1 MIKLNRIILYTTTI
15 VLFSALSLVPLIS
28 YSERVDDWWGVPEY
42 QQMLNPGSSF
52 TSGFNSISGI
62 VHYQVRDNSDG
73 LICIVQSDNI
83 TIYDSQL
90 TFDYLTNHP
99 SHTMFENDGGIINYV
114 TIKESWNVG
123 EGDTFLSALRN
134 MIVHPETEKPYSIF
148 FATTNG
154 CAVQPGDKVTV
165 IWEIIYD

>member
-73 LICIVQSDNI
+73 LTCIVQSDNI
-83 TIYDSQL
+83 TIYDSKI
-90 TFDYLTNHP
+90 TFDYLSSHP
-99 SHTMFENDGGIINYV
+99 LRSTFEENGQIINYV
-114 TIKESWNVG
+114 PIKESWNVG
-123 EGDTFLSALRN
+123 EGDTFLSALRTT
-134 MIVHPETEKPYSIF
+134 MFDPVEELEIYSF
-148 FATTNG
+148 FGTTNG

-165 IWEIIYD
+165 IWEIIYN